1 MGPVNPSFPLRS
13 MKLFHRPTGVTVQ
26 RRSSK
31 SQLIG
36 FTLIEMLAVLGIIG
50 VVAAIATPAV
60 LGVINS
66 TRITQAGDEISGLIS
81 QAQQIAV
88 SESRP
93 VEVRFY
99 KMRDMRAVADDAE
112 ARYRGIMIVKYY
124 QAGEPDP
131 RGGGIPLAAPL
142 AVADFGGIY
151 RLPSG
156 IEIANSSQLTSFMD
170 LPENQATGGGADSAQ
185 IFVKRGGAFEVMEM
199 PEAVAY
205 RSFLCLPE
213 STDLNAADTWF
224 VTLLQSAERESGPSE
239 LRNFYT
245 IQIEPV
251 TGRLMSYRP

>member
-1 MGPVNPSFPLRS
+1 MNDSSSTTHIVMPASL
-13 MKLFHRPTGVTVQ
+13 PTGFS
-26 RRSSK
+26 RISRN
-31 SQLIG
+31 LG

-50 VVAAIATPAV
+50 VVAAIAAPAV

-66 TRITQAGDEISGLIS
+66 TRLSQAGDEISGLIS

-93 VEVRFY
+93 VEVRLY
-99 KMRDMRAVADDAE
+99 RLRDNRAVGDDAM

-131 RGGGIPLAAPL
+131 RVASGVSLTSPL

-151 RLPSG
+151 RLPNG
-156 IEIANSSQLTSFMD
+156 IEIAESKTLSSFMD
-170 LPENQATGGGADSAQ
+170 LPEVQAAGGGGSESAE
-185 IFVKRGGAFEVMEM
+185 IVIKRGTQFDAMEL

-213 STDLNAADTWF
+213 STDLSASDTWF
-224 VTLLQSAERESGPSE
+224 VTLVQNNERERSPSE
-239 LRNFYT
+239 LKNFYT

>member
-1 MGPVNPSFPLRS
+1 MKTSFPIVPKVFAPSDVALSTFRA
-13 MKLFHRPTGVTVQ
+13 RA
-26 RRSSK
+26 
-31 SQLIG
+31 

-66 TRITQAGDEISGLIS
+66 TRITQAGDELSGLIS

-93 VEVRFY
+93 VEVRMY
-99 KMRDMRAVADDAE
+99 RMRDGRAVGDDAA

-131 RGGGIPLAAPL
+131 RTATGIALSSPL

-156 IEIANSSQLTSFMD
+156 VEIADSTTLSSMMD
-170 LPENQATGGGADSAQ
+170 LPEVAASGRGGRDSAE
-185 IFVKRGGAFEVMEM
+185 IVTKRGSEFTTMDL

-213 STDLNAADTWF
+213 STDLSASDTWF
-224 VTLLQSAERESGPSE
+224 VTLIQNSERERSASE
-239 LRNFYT
+239 LKNFYT

>member
-1 MGPVNPSFPLRS
+1 MGAVIPTFPLRT
-13 MKLFHRPTGVTVQ
+13 MNDLFRTNGVASQ
-26 RRSSK
+26 RRSLS
-31 SQLIG
+31 STQRA

-99 KMRDMRAVADDAE
+99 KMRDMRAVGDDSE

-131 RGGGIPLAAPL
+131 RGGGAPLVAPL
-142 AVADFGGIY
+142 AVADFGGVY

-156 IEIANSSQLTSFMD
+156 IEIANSNQLTSFMD
-170 LPENQATGGGADSAQ
+170 LPENQATGGGTAAAQ
-185 IFVKRGGAFEVMEM
+185 IFVKRGGTFEIMEM

-224 VTLLQSAERESGPSE
+224 VTLLQSADRERGASE
-239 LRNFYT
+239 LKNFYT
-245 IQIEPV
+245 IQIEPI

>member
-1 MGPVNPSFPLRS
+1 MNATPSSFSDVPRS
-13 MKLFHRPTGVTVQ
+13 G
-26 RRSSK
+26 RSS
-31 SQLIG
+31 SSASRLGG

-50 VVAAIATPAV
+50 VVAAIAAPAV

-66 TRITQAGDEISGLIS
+66 TRLTQAGDEISGLIS

-93 VEVRFY
+93 VEVRLY
-99 KMRDMRAVADDAE
+99 RLRDSRAVGDDVG

-131 RGGGIPLAAPL
+131 RAASGASLGSPL

-156 IEIANSSQLTSFMD
+156 VEISESPVLTSFMD
-170 LPENQATGGGADSAQ
+170 LPEVQASGQGGSNSAE
-185 IFVKRGGAFEVMEM
+185 IVTKRGSEFDRLDL

-213 STDLNAADTWF
+213 STDLSASATWF
-224 VTLLQSAERESGPSE
+224 VTLIQNNERGRSPSE
-239 LRNFYT
+239 LKNFYT

>member
-1 MGPVNPSFPLRS
+1 MSLSFFLNARVQQ
-13 MKLFHRPTGVTVQ
+13 GVGGRADVEKV
-26 RRSSK
+26 SSR
-31 SQLIG
+31 G

-50 VVAAIATPAV
+50 VVAAIAAPAV

-99 KMRDMRAVADDAE
+99 RMQDGRAVGDDVQPQ
-112 ARYRGIMIVKYY
+112 YRGIMIVKYY
-124 QAGEPDP
+124 QTGEPDP
-131 RGGGIPLAAPL
+131 RSPAGVPLGAPL

-151 RLPSG
+151 RLPNG
-156 IEIANSSQLTSFMD
+156 IEISESRVLSSIMD
-170 LPENQATGGGADSAQ
+170 LPEISASGQGGGNSAAE
-185 IFVKRGGAFEVMEM
+185 IVTKRGGQFMPMEV
-199 PEAVAY
+199 PEATAF

-213 STDLNAADTWF
+213 STDLSSSNTWF
-224 VTLLQSAERESGPSE
+224 VTLIQNNERDRGPSD
-239 LRNFYT
+239 LKNFYT

-251 TGRLMSYRP
+251 TGRLMTYRP